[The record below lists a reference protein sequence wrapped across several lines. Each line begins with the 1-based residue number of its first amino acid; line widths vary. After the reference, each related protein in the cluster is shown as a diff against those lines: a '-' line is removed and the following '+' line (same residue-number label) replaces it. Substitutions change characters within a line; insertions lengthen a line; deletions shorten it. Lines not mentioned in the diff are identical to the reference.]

1 MKFFIG
7 DIRQKVIIWSILLI
21 FCSTLFS
28 SFGTSDDTFDKIQW
42 LTTEETLKQIQHQIN
57 QTDAQW
63 IAGYT
68 SVTTPTSNYL
78 SDYLGC
84 MEMDDDLSDEIVTST
99 DTLLPPTFDWR
110 DVDGKNWVT
119 AVKNQKSCGSCVAF
133 GTLSALEA
141 VVQIELNQIFECDLS
156 ESQLFFCGG
165 GSCGSGWTNAKS
177 SSFVTT
183 TGVVDENCFPYQPY
197 TLQCSDKE
205 DNWRSRLVK
214 VKTSSTALGQLNIK
228 DAIITYGPVL
238 VDFTV
243 YTDFGFYR
251 SGIYEHVSGSAEG
264 GHAVAI
270 VGYNDDPGY
279 WICKNSWGKGWG
291 EDGFFNIKYG
301 ECGLDNRAYYFDG
314 VFGNFQPYK
323 PENPNPNNEAA
334 QVDIDTILSW
344 TPSIDP
350 DGGSVEYS
358 VYLSEGY
365 VAQDSDILVEHLSM
379 PTFTVGNLKKSSLY
393 SWKIIATDEGG
404 SEHVSDTWYFITRT
418 PQPPLVSG
426 PSYGKANRQYT
437 FEASAT
443 DQDGLE
449 YFWFFDWGDG
459 SNSGWIGPF
468 GPNDVASASNAWNNK
483 EEYTVQVKYKEDGAR
498 SDWSTLTM
506 HIAKSKSVVFNPL
519 IYLLETHPR
528 LASLYTM
535 FPLC

>member
-1 MKFFIG
+1 MKVFVG
-7 DIRQKVIIWSILLI
+7 DIKQKVVIGILLFM
-21 FCSTLFS
+21 FCLTPFS
-28 SFGTSDDTFDKIQW
+28 SIGTSSDTIDTQQYS
-42 LTTEETLKQIQHQIN
+42 TTDETLKQIQHHIN
-57 QTDAQW
+57 QTNAQW

-68 SVTTPTSNYL
+68 SVSTSTSNYL

-84 MEMDDDLSDEIVTST
+84 MEMDDDLSDELVIST
-99 DTLLPPTFDWR
+99 DTLLPEEFDWR

-119 AVKNQKSCGSCVAF
+119 EVKNQKSCGSCVAF

-177 SSFVTT
+177 SKFVTS

-197 TLQCSDKE
+197 TMQCSDKE

-214 VKTSSTALGQLNIK
+214 VKTSSTALGQVNIK
-228 DAIITYGPVL
+228 EAIITYGPVL

-291 EDGFFNIKYG
+291 EEGFFNIKYG

-334 QVDIDTILSW
+334 EIDITTTLSW

-350 DGGSVEYS
+350 DGGPIVYS

-365 VAQDSDILVEHLSM
+365 VAHESDLIAENLNT
-379 PTFTVGNLKKSSLY
+379 PTISIENLNKSSLY

-404 SEHVSDTWYFITRT
+404 AEQVSDTWYFITRI
-418 PQPPLVSG
+418 PQSPQISG
-426 PSYGKANRQYT
+426 PSYGRSNRQYT
-437 FEASAT
+437 FEATAT
-443 DQDGLE
+443 DTDGTE
-449 YFWFFDWGDG
+449 YYWFFDWGDG
-459 SNSGWIGPF
+459 TNSGWIGPL
-468 GPNDVASASNAWNNK
+468 GPNDVASASHAWNNK
-483 EEYTVQVKYKEDGAR
+483 DEYTTRVQYKVDGAR
-498 SDWSTLTM
+498 SDWSVLEIN
-506 HIAKSKSVVFNPL
+506 IAKSKSVVLNPI
-519 IYLLETHPR
+519 IYLLENHP
-528 LASLYTM
+528 LLHYLYVVISH
-535 FPLC
+535 